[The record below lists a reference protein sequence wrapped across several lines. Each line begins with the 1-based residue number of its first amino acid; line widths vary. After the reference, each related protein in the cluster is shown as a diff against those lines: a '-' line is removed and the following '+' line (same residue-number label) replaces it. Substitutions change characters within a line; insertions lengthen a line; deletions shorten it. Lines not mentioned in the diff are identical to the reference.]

1 MAKKIDRQQ
10 AVDQA
15 ITSFKIE
22 GVEVSNYCK
31 SQLDEYLTGRM
42 TTKMML
48 QMMDECYLEEV
59 VKQRQGGKTV
69 RVDIKDL

>member
-1 MAKKIDRQQ
+1 
-10 AVDQA
+10 
-15 ITSFKIE
+15 
-22 GVEVSNYCK
+22 
-31 SQLDEYLTGRM
+31 M